1 MVVIENLLAPQEVA
15 HFREVLLSLPWA
27 DGKGTAMGMAA
38 EVKNNHQA
46 DPADPAVQQLANQ
59 LLHRMGETSQLVSC
73 ALPHRI
79 FPPVF
84 NRYGET
90 EEYGWHV
97 DGAIM
102 RIPGSSEVLRSD
114 MSMTLFLSAPEE
126 YEGGELVIAT
136 EFGEQRLKLAA
147 GSAVVYPSSSLHKV
161 TAVTEGQR
169 IAAITWMQSMVADSA
184 MRKTLFELDQSIQN
198 LLRQGQVDRDELDRL
213 HHIYHNLIRQCAA
226 I

>member
-1 MVVIENLLAPQEVA
+1 MVVIENMLSPQEVA
-15 HFREVLLSLPWA
+15 RYREVLTSLPWA
-27 DGKGTAMGMAA
+27 DGRATAMGMSA

-46 DPADPAVQQLANQ
+46 DPADPTVRQLANQ
-59 LLHRMGETSQLVSC
+59 LLSRMGETPQLISA

-84 NRYGET
+84 NRYGER

-102 RIPGSSEVLRSD
+102 RIPGSNDVLRSD
-114 MSMTLFLSAPEE
+114 MSMTLFLSEPEE

-136 EFGEQRLKLAA
+136 EFGEQRVKLPA

-161 TAVTEGQR
+161 TAVTGGQR
-169 IAAITWMQSMVADSA
+169 LAAITWMQSLVADGA
-184 MRKTLFELDQSIQN
+184 MRQILFELDQSIQN
-198 LLRQGQVDRDELDRL
+198 LLRQQQVDRGELDRL
-213 HHIYHNLIRQCAA
+213 HHVYHNLIRKCAEV
-226 I
+226 

>member
-1 MVVIENLLAPQEVA
+1 MVVIEKMLTPQEVA

-46 DPADPAVQQLANQ
+46 DPANPAVQQLANQ
-59 LLHRMGETSQLVSC
+59 LLGRMGETPRLISR

-114 MSMTLFLSAPEE
+114 MSMTLFLSEQEE

-136 EFGEQRLKLAA
+136 DFGEQRVKLPA

-161 TAVTEGQR
+161 TAVTAGQR
-169 IAAITWMQSMVADSA
+169 IAAITWMQSMVADGA
-184 MRKTLFELDQSIQN
+184 MRQTLFELDQSIQT
-198 LLRQGQVDRDELDRL
+198 LLGQGQVDRAELDRL
-213 HHIYHNLIRQCAA
+213 HHIYHNLIRQCATL
-226 I
+226 

>member
-1 MVVIENLLAPQEVA
+1 MVVIENMLAPQEVA
-15 HFREVLLSLPWA
+15 HFREVLRSLPWA

-46 DPADPAVQQLANQ
+46 DPSAPEVRQLANQ
-59 LLHRMGETSQLVSC
+59 LLGRMGETPRLVAA
-73 ALPHRI
+73 ALPDRI

-84 NRYGET
+84 NRYGEA

-97 DGAIM
+97 DGSIM
-102 RIPGSSEVLRSD
+102 RIPGSNAVLRSD

-126 YEGGELVIAT
+126 YEGGELVVAT
-136 EFGEQRLKLAA
+136 EFGEQRVKLPA

-161 TAVTEGQR
+161 TAVTAGQR
-169 IAAITWMQSMVADSA
+169 VAAITWMQSMVADA
-184 MRKTLFELDQSIQN
+184 GMRRTLFELDQSIQA
-198 LLRQGQVDRDELDRL
+198 LLVGGQVDRAELDRL

-226 I
+226 T